1 MKGFCMEKMCK
12 WCHQVKP
19 LDEFPKHPQM
29 PDGHINRCKPCR
41 NEWHNKHRQNPDI
54 KEKRKN
60 EFQNPEV
67 KRRYKNSE
75 KGKIAA
81 KRYKTPKDRMSAR
94 NAVRYALKTGKLF
107 CEPCFVCGE
116 KGQAHH
122 SSYAPEMKL
131 VVTWL
136 CQLHHNEV
144 HLEHEGKRSWVNT

>member
-1 MKGFCMEKMCK
+1 MEKMCK
-12 WCHQVKP
+12 WCQQTKP
-19 LDEFPKHPQM
+19 LGDFPKHFQM
-29 PDGHINRCKPCR
+29 ADGHTNRCKPCR
-41 NEWHNKHRQNPDI
+41 NEWHGKHRQKSDV
-54 KEKRKN
+54 KEKRKS
-60 EFQNPEV
+60 EKQNPEV

-94 NAVRYALKTGKLF
+94 NAGRYALRTGKLVS
-107 CEPCFVCGE
+107 EPCFVCGE

-136 CQLHHNEV
+136 CQRHHNEV
-144 HLEHEGKRSWVNT
+144 HLEHEGKKSWISI

>member
-1 MKGFCMEKMCK
+1 MEKMCK
-12 WCHQVKP
+12 WCQQTKP
-19 LDEFPKHPQM
+19 LDDFPKHFQM
-29 PDGHINRCKPCR
+29 ADGHINRCKPCR
-41 NEWHNKHRQNPDI
+41 NEWHGKHREKSDV
-54 KEKRKN
+54 KEKRKS
-60 EFQNPEV
+60 EKQNPEV

-94 NAVRYALKTGKLF
+94 NAVRYALRTGKLVS
-107 CEPCFVCGE
+107 ELCFLCGE

-136 CQLHHNEV
+136 CQRHHNEV
-144 HLEHEGKRSWVNT
+144 HLEHEGKRSWIST